1 MTDIFQDRPDKDF
14 PYTRFK
20 LTIGEHFHLQAQ
32 FQHGFMRVA
41 LLTPKSERW
50 ASQILVD
57 DIDNFT
63 KLLQEATELV
73 IMSARPAKKP
83 RNGLRLIK
91 ED

>member
-1 MTDIFQDRPDKDF
+1 
-14 PYTRFK
+14 
-20 LTIGEHFHLQAQ
+20 
-32 FQHGFMRVA
+32 MRVA
-41 LLTPKSERW
+41 VFTPKSERW